1 MFENIF
7 ASVISG
13 LILKA
18 IENIAKKIHSLH
30 MKKDRP
36 EQSAN
41 LRDEESFM
49 E

>member
-1 MFENIF
+1 MFENIL

-18 IENIAKKIHSLH
+18 IESIVKKISSLH

-36 EQSAN
+36 EESAN
-41 LRDEESFM
+41 LKDEESFM

>member
-1 MFENIF
+1 MFENIL

-18 IENIAKKIHSLH
+18 IESIAKKIFSLH

-36 EQSAN
+36 EQSPNSTDDDSAV
-41 LRDEESFM
+41 E
-49 E
+49 